1 VPVVPRLV
9 ALPLVLL
16 VAGCAPARRGEAPS
30 APTARANDFRAAQVR
45 QAVVLVRVVVASTS
59 ELSERDR
66 KDLPA
71 LYESALLEALDARAI
86 LVRDVRSVEA
96 RGAVPETAAAAARAR
111 EVGVDHALVVSLRVE
126 PDVVRVCEETRRPM
140 QGRATVWRQ
149 EARVVRAADGGERLR
164 AEVTT
169 PDVEVECEGA
179 RPSVRRRGVQATATA
194 AVDGLVR
201 KMLAP

>member
-1 VPVVPRLV
+1 MPVVPRLV

-16 VAGCAPARRGEAPS
+16 VAGCAPAGRGEAPS

-96 RGAVPETAAAAARAR
+96 RGAVPETAAAARAR

-149 EARVVRAADGGERLR
+149 EARVVRAADGGERLH

-169 PDVEVECEGA
+169 PDVEAECEGA

>member
-1 VPVVPRLV
+1 AVPARA
-9 ALPLVLL
+9 ALLALL
-16 VAGCAPARRGEAPS
+16 VAGCTPGAQREPPAF
-30 APTARANDFRAAQVR
+30 PTARASDFRPAEVR
-45 QAVVLVRVVVASTS
+45 QAVVLVRVVVGSTAR
-59 ELSERDR
+59 LSERDR
-66 KDLPA
+66 KELPA

-96 RGAVPETAAAAARAR
+96 RGALPESAAAAARAR
-111 EVGVDHALVVSLRVE
+111 EVGVDHAPVVSLRVN

-140 QGRATVWRQ
+140 QGRATVGRQ
-149 EARVVRAADGGERLR
+149 EARVVRAADGGERLH
-164 AEVTT
+164 AEVTP
-169 PDVEVECEGA
+169 PDGEAEREGA